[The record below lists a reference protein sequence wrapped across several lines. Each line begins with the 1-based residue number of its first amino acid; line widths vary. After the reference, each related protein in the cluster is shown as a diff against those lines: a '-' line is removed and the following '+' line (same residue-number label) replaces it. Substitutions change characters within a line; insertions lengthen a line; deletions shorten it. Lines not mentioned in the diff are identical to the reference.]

1 MEVANMVLEY
11 LRVILTWPVLSNSV
25 ALVFILL
32 FREDLKALIL
42 RIAKIKLPGG
52 TEIDTPQS
60 TRLPAEDNKPPPQDS
75 AQTMEA
81 VSGIPSDLTP
91 EQRAEVEALLKSHIT
106 NSYLW
111 EYRYLNHF
119 LARST
124 QVVLD
129 WLIGLPNSTSYA
141 LYDSYF
147 LPLIPSANERQAI
160 ITALQAHHLIHQ
172 DSSGLIS
179 VNPKG
184 KEYQQWRGELP
195 PLTNRS

>member
-1 MEVANMVLEY
+1 MEVANMVLDY
-11 LRVILTWPVLSNSV
+11 LKVILTWPVLSNSV

-60 TRLPAEDNKPPPQDS
+60 TRLPAEDNKPPPQAS
-75 AQTMEA
+75 AQTMQA
-81 VSGIPSDLTP
+81 VSGIPSDLSTQ
-91 EQRAEVEALLKSHIT
+91 QRAEVEALLRSHVA

-124 QVVLD
+124 QVILD
-129 WLIGLPNSTSYA
+129 WLIGLPNSTSYE

-179 VNPKG
+179 VSP
-184 KEYQQWRGELP
+184 
-195 PLTNRS
+195 

>member
-1 MEVANMVLEY
+1 MEVANMVLDY
-11 LRVILTWPVLSNSV
+11 LKVILTWPVLSNSV

-60 TRLPAEDNKPPPQDS
+60 ARLPAEDKKAPPQAS
-75 AQTMEA
+75 AQTVV
-81 VSGIPSDLTP
+81 VSGIPSDLSTQ
-91 EQRAEVEALLKSHIT
+91 QRDEVEALLRSHVA

-111 EYRYLNHF
+111 EFRYLNLF

-129 WLIGLPNSTSYA
+129 CLIRFPNSTSYE

-147 LPLIPSANERQAI
+147 LPLITSANERQAI

-179 VNPKG
+179 VSSKG